1 MKQIFE
7 ERKSNY
13 ISYVLDE
20 YRRLENNRTRTV
32 FPTLSY
38 DFIATNKYE
47 IPNTK
52 NVNIKDELVIKPTL
66 GKYVI
71 LIMLT
76 IFIII
81 SAMRLNDVWYIN
93 ILIFLLAATILI
105 ILSFIKIGKPV
116 IVINANS
123 LFTKECGDMEWSNII
138 ITFFK
143 IYYDDGDYKVHS
155 LIIHHFDVQS
165 DYFKASEI
173 TVQSLNT
180 SPQEI
185 ALYITRFSKCH

>member
-1 MKQIFE
+1 MEQNFE

-13 ISYVLDE
+13 IAYVLDE
-20 YRRLENNRTRTV
+20 YKSHENNRIRKV
-32 FPTLSY
+32 FPTLGY

-47 IPNTK
+47 IPYFK
-52 NVNIKDELVIKPTL
+52 KDSLKEELVIKHTL
-66 GKYVI
+66 GKYII
-71 LIMLT
+71 LITLT

-105 ILSFIKIGKPV
+105 ILSFIKIGKPI

-123 LFTKECGDMEWSNII
+123 LFTKESGDMAWSNVVM
-138 ITFFK
+138 TFFK

-155 LIIHHFDVQS
+155 LIIHHFDLQS
-165 DYFKASEI
+165 DNFKASEI

-180 SPQEI
+180 RPQEI
-185 ALYITRFSKCH
+185 AFYIDRFSKWH